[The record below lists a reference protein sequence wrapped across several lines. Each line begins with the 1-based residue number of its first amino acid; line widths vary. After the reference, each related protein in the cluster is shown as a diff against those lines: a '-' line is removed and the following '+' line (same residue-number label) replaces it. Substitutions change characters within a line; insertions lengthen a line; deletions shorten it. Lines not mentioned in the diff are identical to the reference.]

1 MKSEGGYYQCN
12 KPEDC
17 DPRGCRVSTHAV
29 CKNHRCT
36 CGQGALIGDICTE
49 GRDCVPNGCPPNNHV
64 ICNLYAGDSMGVCI
78 CIPNWLIFLHLIIG
92 MVLNVCVN
100 YIGRGPI

>member
-1 MKSEGGYYQCN
+1 MIWFDLKLIWFSTFWFKHTGIMKSEGGYYQCN

-78 CIPNWLIFLHLIIG
+78 CIPN
-92 MVLNVCVN
+92 
-100 YIGRGPI
+100 